1 MTAPLWPNISIKRS
15 NLTGA
20 DQWLSTN
27 LFTSLWAYTITS
39 KLISLFEKSR
49 FITPSADKSTFQF
62 CTLHTLCRWL
72 PFSLVINTC
81 QSQVFSPRTLSPR
94 QSYYT
99 NYFNLSLFHLDKVFR
114 VRPGISSLPKL
125 LCVRA
130 LAWQNHPGTWRGAC
144 VENGRRGRV
153 VRSRRVF

>member
-1 MTAPLWPNISIKRS
+1 MTCAAGPNISINES

-20 DQWLSTN
+20 DQRLSTN
-27 LFTSLWAYTITS
+27 LFT
-39 KLISLFEKSR
+39 ISRFEKSR

-72 PFSLVINTC
+72 PFSLVIITC
-81 QSQVFSPRTLSPR
+81 QSQFFSPITLTQTIILHELF
-94 QSYYT
+94 QS
-99 NYFNLSLFHLDKVFR
+99 FFISSWIPKVFR

-144 VENGRRGRV
+144 VEDGRRGRV
-153 VRSRRVF
+153 VRSRGVF